1 MNFSTLYLLLTKES
15 YMNTKGMSFE
25 VKVGIFILTGFVIL
39 LIMLFS
45 ISDIYIIRP
54 GYHIKVTFN
63 FANGIAM
70 NAPVRLAGIEV
81 GEVDGLKIY
90 YDTKEQRTK
99 VELSAWIK
107 KNVLIETD
115 AEAVINT
122 LGILGEKYLEIFP
135 GADHKNF
142 LSDGSVLSGKD
153 PVSLEDM
160 TGQIK
165 ELADSAAVIMK
176 RLENGEGTIG
186 KFLTDDSVYDNLDEF
201 TADIK
206 ENPWKLFNKPK

>member
-1 MNFSTLYLLLTKES
+1 
-15 YMNTKGMSFE
+15 MNTKEMSFE
-25 VKVGIFILTGFVIL
+25 IKVGIFILIGFVIL

-45 ISDIYIIRP
+45 ISDIYFIRP
-54 GYHIKVTFN
+54 GYHVKISFN

-81 GEVDGLKIY
+81 GEITGIRIY
-90 YDTKEQRTK
+90 YDTVEHRTK
-99 VELSAWIK
+99 VELSAWIR
-107 KNVLIETD
+107 KNVLIEAD
-115 AEAVINT
+115 AKAVINT

-135 GADHKNF
+135 GQDRREF
-142 LSDGSVLSGKD
+142 LKDGSVLAGKD

-160 TGQIK
+160 TGQFK

-176 RLENGEGTIG
+176 RLEGGEGTIG
-186 KFLTDDSVYDNLDEF
+186 KFLTDDSIYNNLDEF